1 MPPFPCVFS
10 RVSLWGDVR
19 RLACRGSG
27 GAGWERTGLAGGGLV
42 LSAAAGGTQANQG
55 MCIYAP
61 ALFCNEE
68 GSRRRRAGE
77 RLDGNTDTGGVA
89 AFVYYLVLIIDHSL
103 GEDGLLFKR
112 FWSDHSTEG
121 E

>member
-1 MPPFPCVFS
+1 M
-10 RVSLWGDVR
+10 WGDVR

-61 ALFCNEE
+61 ALFCSEGIPENE
-68 GSRRRRAGE
+68 SRGTPTDRAGTLAK
-77 RLDGNTDTGGVA
+77 RR
-89 AFVYYLVLIIDHSL
+89 
-103 GEDGLLFKR
+103 LLFIYR
-112 FWSDHSTEG
+112 LLLVALPERTSYNFVRLSGMFHHTE
-121 E
+121 

>member
-1 MPPFPCVFS
+1 M
-10 RVSLWGDVR
+10 R

-61 ALFCNEE
+61 ALFYSEE
-68 GSRRRRAGE
+68 NAGE
-77 RLDGNTDTGGVA
+77 GEPTNACGEKADSGGA
-89 AFVYYLVLIIDHSL
+89 AAIIYY
-103 GEDGLLFKR
+103 
-112 FWSDHSTEG
+112 
-121 E
+121 